1 MRNSYSYKFKLKA
14 VIDYLEG
21 LFGYI
26 SVAGKNEMP
35 SVSPLKRWVNAYKT
49 VGPNGV
55 RKQLPMRN
63 SVEKHILNTIKGLS
77 G

>member
-21 LFGYI
+21 LFCYI

-35 SVSPLKRWVNAYKT
+35 SVSPLKRWSM
-49 VGPNGV
+49 
-55 RKQLPMRN
+55 RIKQWGQME
-63 SVEKHILNTIKGLS
+63 S
-77 G
+77 

>member
-14 VIDYLEG
+14 VKDYLEG
-21 LFGYI
+21 PFECI

-49 VGPNGV
+49 LGPNGL
-55 RKQLPMRN
+55 RK
-63 SVEKHILNTIKGLS
+63 
-77 G
+77 